1 MYQVCLLCTR
11 LYGKQLCT
19 LLINLEV
26 NLDNSVK
33 LLNCNSNIQKAL
45 KTEPSVNFLVA
56 DPNLTEIM

>member
-1 MYQVCLLCTR
+1 MYHACLLCTR
-11 LYGKQLCT
+11 LYGKQLCI
-19 LLINLEV
+19 LINLEV

-45 KTEPSVNFLVA
+45 KTELPVNFLVA